1 MRHDRKMLR
10 LGAVAVVS
18 LLLAR
23 CASAPRV
30 ADVAPPAVKPAAE
43 RKPKGKDDAY
53 VREHYVK
60 REYQVP
66 MRDGV
71 RLFTAVYSPRD
82 TSQQYPMMLFRTP
95 YSVGPYGED
104 AYNARYGYGYDP
116 YDNRY
121 PDGDRGLYRSGRDRD
136 PRITGGTYDPYY
148 RDRGNYSPAYQRG
161 YRDGLE
167 KGRDDGNDGDRYDPN
182 RHGWYRSADR
192 GYDDDYGR
200 KEDYR
205 VVYRQGFEA
214 GYAEGYRVYSRR

>member
-1 MRHDRKMLR
+1 MATITSHCRGVGSGHPQNAVIAARRRSGATDDLVGVLVHAEIDGER
-10 LGAVAVVS
+10 LTDEEILWES
-18 LLLAR
+18 LLIL
-23 CASAPRV
+23 
-30 ADVAPPAVKPAAE
+30 
-43 RKPKGKDDAY
+43 
-53 VREHYVK
+53 
-60 REYQVP
+60 
-66 MRDGV
+66 
-71 RLFTAVYSPRD
+71 
-82 TSQQYPMMLFRTP
+82 
-95 YSVGPYGED
+95 VG
-104 AYNARYGYGYDP
+104 
-116 YDNRY
+116 
-121 PDGDRGLYRSGRDRD
+121 GDETTRHV
-136 PRITGGTYDPYY
+136 ITGGTYDPYY